1 MSMASHPAAR
11 TELPELPLAHWEATK
26 DTLHLWLQ
34 IVGKLR
40 LALAPPRNHWWHV
53 TLFLDARGLTTRA
66 MRAPNGV
73 VFQLDFDFVDH
84 RLFVRTS
91 DGAVESFE
99 LVDGLS
105 VAAFDDAL
113 FAMLRD
119 LGIEV
124 SIRSEPYGIA
134 TTTPFAED
142 TAHASYDREC
152 AASFWRILSWTSDVF
167 EEFAG
172 WYLGKTSPVQLF
184 WHGFDLAVTR
194 FSGRPAPVAETASA
208 VTREA
213 YSHEVISFGFWAG
226 DAKVRVPTY
235 YSYASPE
242 PAGLA
247 QQPLEPEQAVWVET
261 GPSHQARLG
270 YDEVRTAD
278 SPRTAL
284 LEFLESAYEAGA
296 GLAGWDVD
304 ELVSHWAP
312 AR

>member
-34 IVGKLR
+34 IVGKVR

-53 TLFLDARGLTTRA
+53 TLSLDARGLTTRA
-66 MRAPNGV
+66 MRAPNGT

-84 RLFVRTS
+84 RLLVRTS

-119 LGIEV
+119 LGIQV
-124 SIRSEPYGIA
+124 SIRGEPYAIA

-142 TAHASYDREC
+142 TEHATYDRDC
-152 AASFWRILSWTSDVF
+152 AASFWRILSWTNDVF

-172 WYLGKTSPVQLF
+172 WYVGKTSPVQLF

-194 FSGRPAPVAETASA
+194 FSGRPAPVAETANA

-247 QQPLEPEQAVWVET
+247 AQSLGPAQATWVET
-261 GPSHQARLG
+261 GSTHQARLG
-270 YDEVRTAD
+270 YDDVRTAE
-278 SPRTAL
+278 SPRAAL

-296 GLAGWDVD
+296 QGGDWDVKR
-304 ELVSHWAP
+304 LASHFAP